1 MTGILNK
8 KLPHPLTF
16 EDLRNWSPE
25 DMDIFGYWNFV
36 VDNHSGTIAPAGGC
50 RPHYDVFP
58 ASYHAWLHPA

>member
-36 VDNHSGTIAPAGGC
+36 VDNQ
-50 RPHYDVFP
+50 
-58 ASYHAWLHPA
+58 